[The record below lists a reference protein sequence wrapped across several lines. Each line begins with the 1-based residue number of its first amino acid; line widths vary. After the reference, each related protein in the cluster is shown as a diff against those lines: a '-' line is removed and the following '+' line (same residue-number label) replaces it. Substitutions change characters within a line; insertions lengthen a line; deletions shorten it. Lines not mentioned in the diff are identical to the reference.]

1 MYLPC
6 SIGGGGVNIALMHV
20 ANGNMPFGGVMSSG
34 NGSYH
39 GINSFN
45 TFSHH
50 KSIVNMSNKIDLSI
64 KYPIYNNLKLKL
76 LKLFS

>member
-1 MYLPC
+1 
-6 SIGGGGVNIALMHV
+6 MHV

-50 KSIVNMSNKIDLSI
+50 KSIVNMSTKLDIWL
-64 KYPIYNNLKLKL
+64 KYPPYTNFKFWL
-76 LKLFS
+76 LKKIA